1 MAVGKKIR
9 VMVIDDS
16 AAMRSL
22 LTQILNSD
30 SHIEVIATA
39 PDPVIA
45 RQKIKDLEP
54 DVLTLDVEMPKMD
67 GITFLEKLMRGH
79 PMPVVM
85 VSSLT
90 QAGCEVTLNALEL
103 GAVDFVPKPTFD
115 TLNGIQNAATD
126 IRSKVRAAALAKVT
140 AKAQRPTETVKLASS
155 IKLTHRIIAIGAS
168 TGGTEAIKDILMQL
182 PADSPGI
189 VIVQHMP
196 PGFTT
201 SYAARLD
208 AHCPMHVREA
218 QDGDRI
224 IPGQALLA
232 PGGFHMAVVRSGA
245 QASVR
250 VYDSEPVSLHK
261 PSVDVLFLSCAE
273 QMRHNATGL
282 ILTGMGSD
290 GATGIKAMH
299 DAGAHTI
306 AQDEATCVVFGMPK
320 EAIATGGVDDILP
333 LPKIAQR
340 LVA

>member
-1 MAVGKKIR
+1 
-9 VMVIDDS
+9 
-16 AAMRSL
+16 MR
-22 LTQILNSD
+22 
-30 SHIEVIATA
+30 
-39 PDPVIA
+39 
-45 RQKIKDLEP
+45 
-54 DVLTLDVEMPKMD
+54 
-67 GITFLEKLMRGH
+67 
-79 PMPVVM
+79 
-85 VSSLT
+85 
-90 QAGCEVTLNALEL
+90 
-103 GAVDFVPKPTFD
+103 
-115 TLNGIQNAATD
+115 
-126 IRSKVRAAALAKVT
+126 
-140 AKAQRPTETVKLASS
+140 
-155 IKLTHRIIAIGAS
+155 
-168 TGGTEAIKDILMQL
+168 L

-208 AHCPMHVREA
+208 SNCPMHVKEA

-232 PGGFHMAVVRSGA
+232 PGGLHMEVVRSGA

-250 VYDSEPVSLHK
+250 VFDAEPVSLHK
-261 PSVDVLFLSCAE
+261 PSVDVLFLSCAD

-290 GATGIKAMH
+290 GAHGIKAMH

-320 EAIATGGVDDILP
+320 EAIATGGIDDVLP
-333 LPKIAQR
+333 LQKIAPK